1 MSGKTA
7 ITRSRRCL
15 AVTGTLLA
23 VALLSACSYTP
34 ARIDPEP
41 PVVIGDGDHRHG
53 NGDFCPPGQAKKGN
67 C

>member
-1 MSGKTA
+1 MVKSKVTLRSSYV
-7 ITRSRRCL
+7 ITGGW
-15 AVTGTLLA
+15 VLLA
-23 VALLSACSYTP
+23 MMTLSACSYTP

-41 PVVIGDGDHRHG
+41 AVIIGDGDHRHG

>member
-1 MSGKTA
+1 MSGKAT
-7 ITRSRRCL
+7 ITRSRRYL
-15 AVTGTLLA
+15 MTSGLLLA
-23 VALLSACSYTP
+23 TVVLSACSYTP

-41 PVVIGDGDHRHG
+41 AVIIGDGDHSHG